1 MPLNKITAKLFI
13 AWLVIATASQSLAA
27 TTLNDVIADKQR
39 ITKYDGKELYSLLKS
54 DVIGYFKLD
63 SIYNTEL
70 KQKNYLKT
78 DEYKANLEEIKKLR
92 ANALSKQYYVRF
104 VGNDTFET
112 ENVIY
117 NYNIKKQ
124 GILLKLHTA
133 LSFFYSSNVIE
144 GVLFKYV
151 PTMLKERTSYSGENV
166 IDEYLFLPMD
176 EEHGALIE
184 NNKKLID
191 VIITFPV
198 LGASEFYVEAN
209 CPSTMYLANRTTG
222 EIYFE
227 TSYQCVT
234 PTVKKE
240 NKKAKSKKG
249 KKTVKEN

>member
-1 MPLNKITAKLFI
+1 MPLIKMSVKLFI
-13 AWLVIATASQSLAA
+13 AWLIIATTSQSLAA
-27 TTLNDVIADKQR
+27 TTVNDIIADKDR
-39 ITKYDGKELYSLLKS
+39 ITEYDGKELHSLLKS
-54 DVIGYFKLD
+54 DVISYFKLD
-63 SIYNTEL
+63 FIYNTEL

-78 DEYKANLEEIKKLR
+78 DEYMAKHEELNKLR

-104 VGNDTFET
+104 IGNDAFET
-112 ENVIY
+112 NNVIY
-117 NYNIKKQ
+117 DYDIKKQ

-133 LSFFYSSNVIE
+133 LSFFYSSNIIE

-151 PTMLKERTSYSGENV
+151 PTMLKQRTSFSGENF
-166 IDEYLFLPMD
+166 IDEYLFLPIHED
-176 EEHGALIE
+176 NGALIE

-198 LGASEFYVEAN
+198 LRASEFYVEAN

-222 EIYFE
+222 DIYFE

-240 NKKAKSKKG
+240 NKKATSKKA
-249 KKTVKEN
+249 KKNAKED